1 MKKIILGIIL
11 GVLFSSVGTVFAQQA
26 AIGNPA
32 NQVVKILLN
41 NDGSAHVIHVVEPS
55 SQPQQVLVVQNNF
68 TNLQIKDEIGRIPQ
82 YGEVSGNTKSFMIF
96 PTDKKILVEY
106 NLKNAVTLKDG
117 LWSWDYQYVADTKFY
132 LPEDANL
139 IFANGTPIN
148 LGDKKGVNCH
158 GCQIKLE
165 YELSQTEIV
174 KQVKWQDKKFDVRII
189 TLGDISSFK
198 FDQPNKKITFDVND
212 ENKYITLVI
221 PLELLW
227 NPYQVLL
234 NGNATLD
241 HEFYSDGKTMWLGI
255 KPDKTGTVEIIG
267 TSAVP
272 EFPLV
277 SLLIFGSAMI
287 VVVRYKNKFN
297 LR

>member
-26 AIGNPA
+26 TIGSPPT
-32 NQVVKILLN
+32 QVVKITVGE
-41 NDGSAHVIHVVEPS
+41 DGSAHVIHVVEPS
-55 SQPQQVLVVQNNF
+55 IQPQQVTVIQNNF
-68 TNLQIKDEIGRIPQ
+68 TNLLIKDESGYIPQ
-82 YGEVSGNTKSFMIF
+82 YGEVSGNVKSFFLF
-96 PTDKKILVEY
+96 PTDKRTLIEY
-106 NLKNAVTLKDG
+106 DLKNVVKFEDG
-117 LWSWDYQYVADTKFY
+117 MWSWDYVYLAETKFY

-148 LGDKKGVNCH
+148 LVEKKGVNCH
-158 GCQIKLE
+158 GCQVKLE
-165 YELSQTEIV
+165 YELGQTEIV
-174 KQVKWQDKKFDVRII
+174 KQVQWQDKKFDVRII
-189 TLGDISSFK
+189 TLADITSFK

-212 ENKYITLVI
+212 ENKYVTLLI

-234 NGNATLD
+234 NGNTTLD
-241 HEFYSDGKTMWLGI
+241 NEFYSDGQTMWLGI

-267 TSAVP
+267 VSAVP

-277 SLLIFGSAMI
+277 SLLIFGSAMVI
-287 VVVRYKNKFN
+287 AVRYKNKFS

>member
-11 GVLFSSVGTVFAQQA
+11 GVLFSSMGTVFAQQA
-26 AIGNPA
+26 TIGNPA
-32 NQVVKILLN
+32 IQVVKITIDE
-41 NDGSAHVIHVVEPS
+41 DGSAHVIHVVEPS
-55 SQPQQVLVVQNNF
+55 IQPQQITVIQNDF
-68 TNLQIKDEIGRIPQ
+68 TNLQIKDESGYTPQ
-82 YGEVSGNTKSFMIF
+82 YGEVSGNTKSFMLF
-96 PTDKKILVEY
+96 PTDKKTLVEY
-106 NLKNAVTLKDG
+106 DLKNIVKLEDG
-117 LWSWDYQYVADTKFY
+117 MWRWDYLYLADTKFY

-139 IFANGTPIN
+139 IFVNGTPIN
-148 LGDKKGVNCH
+148 LVEKKGVNCH
-158 GCQIKLE
+158 GCQVKLE
-165 YELSQTEIV
+165 YELGQTEIV
-174 KQVKWQDKKFDVRII
+174 QQIQWQDKKFDVRII
-189 TLGDISSFK
+189 TLADISSLE

-241 HEFYSDGKTMWLGI
+241 NEFYSDGKTMWLGI

-267 TSAVP
+267 VSAVP

-277 SLLIFGSAMI
+277 SLLIFGSAMV
-287 VVVRYKNKFN
+287 VVVRYKNKFS

>member
-1 MKKIILGIIL
+1 MKKIILGVMFV
-11 GVLFSSVGTVFAQQA
+11 VLFSLVGTVFAQEVTF
-26 AIGNPA
+26 GNPA
-32 NQVVKILLN
+32 NQVVKITIN
-41 NDGSAHVIHVVEPS
+41 NDGTAHVIHVIES
-55 SQPQQVLVVQNNF
+55 NSQSQQVTVVQNNF
-68 TNLQIKDEIGRIPQ
+68 TNLQIKDENGRIPQ

-96 PTDKKILVEY
+96 PTDKKTLVEY
-106 NLKNAVTLKDG
+106 DLKNAATLKDG
-117 LWSWDYQYVADTKFY
+117 MWELNYQYVADTKFY
-132 LPEDANL
+132 LPEDTNL
-139 IFANGTPIN
+139 IFVNGAPIN

-165 YELSQTEIV
+165 YELGQTEIV
-174 KQVKWQDKKFDVRII
+174 KQVQWQDKKFDVRII

-198 FDQPNKKITFDVND
+198 FDQPNKKITFNVND
-212 ENKYITLVI
+212 ENKYVTLII

-234 NGNATLD
+234 NGNVTLD

-255 KPDKTGTVEIIG
+255 KPDKTGIVEIIG

-287 VVVRYKNKFN
+287 VVVRYKNKFS

>member
-26 AIGNPA
+26 TIGNPA
-32 NQVVKILLN
+32 IQVVKITIGE
-41 NDGSAHVIHVVEPS
+41 DGSAHVIHVVEPS
-55 SQPQQVLVVQNNF
+55 IQPQQVTVIQNNF
-68 TNLQIKDEIGRIPQ
+68 TNLQIKDESGSIPQ
-82 YGEVSGNTKSFMIF
+82 YGEVSGNTKSFMLF
-96 PTDKKILVEY
+96 PTDKKTLIEY
-106 NLKNAVTLKDG
+106 DLKNIVKLEDG
-117 LWSWDYQYVADTKFY
+117 MWRWDYLYLADTKFY

-139 IFANGTPIN
+139 IFVNGTPIN
-148 LGDKKGVNCH
+148 LVEKKGVNCH

-165 YELSQTEIV
+165 YELGQTEIV
-174 KQVKWQDKKFDVRII
+174 EQVQWQDKKFDVRII
-189 TLGDISSFK
+189 TLADISSFK
-198 FDQPNKKITFDVND
+198 FDQPNKKITFHVND
-212 ENKYITLVI
+212 ENKYITLII

-234 NGNATLD
+234 NGNVTLD
-241 HEFYSDGKTMWLGI
+241 NEFYSDGKTMWLGI
-255 KPDKTGTVEIIG
+255 KPDKVGTVEIIG
-267 TSAVP
+267 VSAVP

-287 VVVRYKNKFN
+287 VVVRYKNKFS